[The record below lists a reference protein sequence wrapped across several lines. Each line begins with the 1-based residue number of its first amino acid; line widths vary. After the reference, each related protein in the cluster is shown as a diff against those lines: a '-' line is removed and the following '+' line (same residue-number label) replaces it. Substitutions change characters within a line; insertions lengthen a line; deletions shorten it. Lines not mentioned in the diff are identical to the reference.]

1 MGYTNYWYQHED
13 FTKDEWHKIKV
24 FYHGL
29 ILVHG
34 GGAYLEADHIIND
47 ETNGGDHIQFNGT
60 KGQDYETFYLDKYA
74 NKTPDYVR
82 GTNPAFN
89 FCKTARNPY
98 DAIVWAVL
106 CYAKYVKSDRDK
118 FMISNDDGDH
128 YGKE

>member
-34 GGAYLEADHIIND
+34 GGAYLEADF
-47 ETNGGDHIQFNGT
+47 EGD
-60 KGQDYETFYLDKYA
+60 
-74 NKTPDYVR
+74 
-82 GTNPAFN
+82 NPAFN
-89 FCKTARNPY
+89 FCKTNRNPY

-106 CYAKYVKSDRDK
+106 SYAKYVKGDRNM
-118 FMISNDDGDH
+118 FIVSNDDGDH
-128 YGKE
+128 YGKK

>member
-1 MGYTNYWYQHED
+1 MGYTNYWHQYED
-13 FTKDEWHKIKV
+13 FTKDEWHQIKV

-47 ETNGGDHIQFNGT
+47 ETNGGDHIRFNGIN
-60 KGQDYETFYLDKYA
+60 GQSYETFYLDKYA
-74 NKTPDYVR
+74 NTTPDYE
-82 GTNPAFN
+82 GANPAFN

-106 CYAKYVKSDRDK
+106 CYAKYVKGNRDM